1 MSEASNIIQARED
14 ARPVVEAGIVSF
26 ITALIF
32 AIVWVT
38 VRDDP
43 TLETLA
49 LFTSVSSVV
58 AIGLSA
64 ALLAFWRYQVRN
76 R

>member
-32 AIVWVT
+32 AIVWAT

-49 LFTSVSSVV
+49 LFTSVSSAV